1 MPNSSASRVFFAALL
16 AAASLLLWAGAAR
29 AATSVTF
36 WTTEVGKDRQAVI
49 EYLAKTFTVFN
60 PDVEVR
66 VVGVEENAMAETLA
80 EAMREGHGPDL
91 IGCASDL
98 VVAFCE
104 RGWMDRDGAARVID
118 EVGRK
123 RFYAGTLSRLSLPDG
138 SPCGI
143 PFNGWIQGIWYR
155 KDWFEKAGLAPPD
168 TWKAML
174 KAAKT
179 LNDPA
184 HGRYGILVGT
194 RNDVYAEQVFTHLA
208 MSAGVRE
215 FTPDGKVVFD
225 SPATVRALKFY
236 AELARYTPPGPQWW
250 RGRDYY
256 FQGKLAMMFYS
267 TFIMDDLAVSSVAA
281 DSLTGRNFEE
291 LTGAPYDFRLPEN
304 TGMVSGLTGTRTAG
318 YGVLHA
324 LGLIR
329 SGDPAR
335 KEAARRFARFL
346 FREDAYVTWL
356 HMAPGGMMP
365 VLQDIA
371 ASPVFYRDAQGVFHK
386 YRRRRMESILAGFD
400 SLQSFAFEDGRLI
413 PEAAQVSARGVIGR
427 MIEETLSGKASPEQ
441 AVHAAAERMKAIARQ
456 RPAR

>member
-1 MPNSSASRVFFAALL
+1 MI
-16 AAASLLLWAGAAR
+16 
-29 AATSVTF
+29 F

-49 EYLAKTFTVFN
+49 EYLAKVFMVFN

-66 VVGVEENAMAETLA
+66 VVGVEENSLA
-80 EAMREGHGPDL
+80 EIMAAAMGQGHGPDVV
-91 IGCASDL
+91 GCASNL
-98 VVAFCE
+98 VVAFCNQ
-104 RGWMDRDGAARVID
+104 GWMDNNGAARVID

-123 RFYAGTLSRLSLPDG
+123 RFYAGALNRVSLPNG

-143 PFNGWIQGIWYR
+143 PFNGWVQGVWYR
-155 KDWFEKAGLAPPD
+155 KDWFDKAGLARPD
-168 TWKAML
+168 TWGALL

-179 LNDPA
+179 LHDPA
-184 HGRYGILVGT
+184 HGRYGILIGT

-225 SPATVRALKFY
+225 SPETVKTLKFY

-281 DSLTGRNFEE
+281 DSLTGSNFED
-291 LTGAPYDFRLPEN
+291 LTGAPYDFRLLEN

-324 LGLIR
+324 LGLTR
-329 SGDPAR
+329 SGDPDR
-335 KEAARRFARFL
+335 SEAARRFVRFL

-365 VLQDIA
+365 VLKDIA
-371 ASPVFYRDAQGVFHK
+371 SSPVFYRDAQGVFQK
-386 YRRRRMESILAGFD
+386 YRRKRLRSILAGFD
-400 SLQSFAFEDGRLI
+400 SLKSFEFEDGRLI
-413 PEAAQVSARGVIGR
+413 PEAARVSADGIIGR
-427 MIEETLSGKASPEQ
+427 MLEETLYGRVTPEQ
-441 AVHAAAERMKAIARQ
+441 AVHEAAERMRAIAGQ
-456 RPAR
+456 